1 MTAALVAPLT
11 WPPADTDQPP
21 RWPQL
26 LLHTI
31 ADATQGLW
39 RAHQQLNDLL
49 AELADHPPD
58 PGQLAPHLRVI
69 DQHAVP
75 RHDSVYLHQLL
86 RDHGL
91 DHVTARL
98 SHADDHRLRA
108 LQALRHLTDLD
119 DRGWLDA
126 ATMPARLHHV
136 LDDLAAAG
144 HALVQ
149 ADHDLVNAL
158 DIPPNQGG
166 DCYPQ

>member
-1 MTAALVAPLT
+1 MTAALLAPLT
-11 WPPADTDQPP
+11 WPPADTDQP

-26 LLHTI
+26 LLHAI

-39 RAHQQLNDLL
+39 RAHQHLDELL
-49 AELADHPPD
+49 AELADQPPD
-58 PGQLAPHLRVI
+58 PGQLAPRLRAI

-75 RHDSVYLHQLL
+75 RHDGVYLHELL

-91 DHVTARL
+91 DHVTAPL

-108 LQALRHLTDLD
+108 LQALRRLTELD
-119 DRGWLDA
+119 DRAWLDP
-126 ATMPARLHHV
+126 ATVPARLHHV

-149 ADHDLVNAL
+149 ADHELVKAL
-158 DIPPNQGG
+158 DIPPDRGG